1 MHDGHLKRT
10 LRCDRLTDERLLGY
24 GDRILRALATPH
36 RLGSHGGGSRRGRG
50 CRLLAA
56 VGLAGVVVPLALEH
70 EVEYGL
76 VVGALAAESRRPC
89 RLWLAGDAGVLR
101 VGLREHDLRPLTLR
115 RIGEEQAARLQPPL
129 VVAELA
135 DVENVARPQ
144 REPVE
149 DSAVPRVRV
158 IAADADVDL
167 ADAIPLPLGDVVD
180 EVELTRL
187 LKKPW
192 IGANVSEHETPSAVD
207 VADEVQVGVHLR
219 LVEVLAPFE
228 LEVSLEELVHELGVA
243 VEGDVADGVARP
255 LADHKREVRPV
266 PIALVDH
273 FHLAAHLGLEEAEA
287 PVVGGERF
295 DVLLD
300 NLAVDVAA
308 EKPEHARLRLDLGE

>member
-1 MHDGHLKRT
+1 M
-10 LRCDRLTDERLLGY
+10 
-24 GDRILRALATPH
+24 
-36 RLGSHGGGSRRGRG
+36 
-50 CRLLAA
+50 
-56 VGLAGVVVPLALEH
+56 
-70 EVEYGL
+70 
-76 VVGALAAESRRPC
+76 
-89 RLWLAGDAGVLR
+89 
-101 VGLREHDLRPLTLR
+101 
-115 RIGEEQAARLQPPL
+115 
-129 VVAELA
+129 
-135 DVENVARPQ
+135 
-144 REPVE
+144 
-149 DSAVPRVRV
+149 PRVWV

-167 ADAIPLPLGDVVD
+167 ADAIPLALGDVVD

-228 LEVSLEELVHELGVA
+228 LEVPLEELVHELGVA